1 MMKEWKYLVG
11 QQFPFK
17 ACMSVNIV
25 VNVELLQSFFFKL
38 LSKSHSIVNC
48 IVMPVCPLS
57 SIYNSAT
64 HYNSVMTQ
72 VQFHHFINEF
82 NYLYQQT
89 KTVSLP
95 PSLSNYHHHLLYPTV
110 LFPSSIFH
118 PWTRGGLKSRVT
130 TECDRSERGK
140 TDIKTAHIASF
151 SFWKNT
157 GNNVHGLPAR
167 IQTHIHSLL
176 LCSRN
181 SPSVKHAQRT
191 NRPSPLQ
198 SHDAQRNE
206 KTGESDKGDDKCQ
219 WTN

>member
-89 KTVSLP
+89 KTVSP
-95 PSLSNYHHHLLYPTV
+95 PILSNYHHHLLYPTV

>member
-95 PSLSNYHHHLLYPTV
+95 PSSLIITIISFIQLFCSHLVYSTLGQGV
-110 LFPSSIFH
+110 
-118 PWTRGGLKSRVT
+118 V
-130 TECDRSERGK
+130 
-140 TDIKTAHIASF
+140 
-151 SFWKNT
+151 
-157 GNNVHGLPAR
+157 
-167 IQTHIHSLL
+167 
-176 LCSRN
+176 
-181 SPSVKHAQRT
+181 
-191 NRPSPLQ
+191 
-198 SHDAQRNE
+198 
-206 KTGESDKGDDKCQ
+206 
-219 WTN
+219 

>member
-57 SIYNSAT
+57 SIYNSTT

-118 PWTRGGLKSRVT
+118 SWTRGGLKSRVT

-151 SFWKNT
+151 SFWKKY
-157 GNNVHGLPAR
+157 R
-167 IQTHIHSLL
+167 
-176 LCSRN
+176 
-181 SPSVKHAQRT
+181 
-191 NRPSPLQ
+191 
-198 SHDAQRNE
+198 
-206 KTGESDKGDDKCQ
+206 
-219 WTN
+219 